1 MGRGYESKIDS
12 LTFFCVLFFLY
23 LIVTALVSFWPLMIP
38 LCVNN
43 LMFIVINLSC
53 CRMIADL
60 QCNINYILHSLYNT
74 FIELN
79 YEWKCIP
86 FIFVL
91 WLLNCTLHF
100 TAYCTRCLYWLYTVY
115 HHHISIFWYFLLCMF
130 VVSDVSDMYHV
141 HNLSATEWECKDS
154 DLFISR
160 LVSLCGNV
168 RVVCKYLTDYDQFSN
183 FPDFTYFPNSVFQY
197 FSVSFL
203 FKCYFAMLWER
214 DIIIFYHQCDEHIFA
229 FWLHLRYLSISRH
242 LELWW
247 IVFCY
252 DSCRRR
258 VVLLLLVF
266 VFIW

>member
-1 MGRGYESKIDS
+1 
-12 LTFFCVLFFLY
+12 
-23 LIVTALVSFWPLMIP
+23 MIP

-86 FIFVL
+86 LIFVL

-100 TAYCTRCLYWLYTVY
+100 TAYCVCTRYIITTFPYFHILIFLPLYV
-115 HHHISIFWYFLLCMF
+115 C

-168 RVVCKYLTDYDQFSN
+168 RVVCKYLTDYDHSQISPIFLIQ
-183 FPDFTYFPNSVFQY
+183 YISVFLC
-197 FSVSFL
+197 FVFVSIL
-203 FKCYFAMLWER
+203 LCYALRER
-214 DIIIFYHQCDEHIFA
+214 DIIIVYHQCDVHIFA